1 MLEKNLAKSVV
12 VIQNSSKFASK
23 HKNEFENDEDQENS
37 DTDKEESPT
46 DKEESS
52 TDKVAD
58 SHL

>member
-1 MLEKNLAKSVV
+1 MEKSLAKSVV

-23 HKNEFENDEDQENS
+23 HKNESEDDEDQENS

-46 DKEESS
+46 DKV
-52 TDKVAD
+52 VA

>member
-23 HKNEFENDEDQENS
+23 HKNEFENDEDQENF
-37 DTDKEESPT
+37 DT